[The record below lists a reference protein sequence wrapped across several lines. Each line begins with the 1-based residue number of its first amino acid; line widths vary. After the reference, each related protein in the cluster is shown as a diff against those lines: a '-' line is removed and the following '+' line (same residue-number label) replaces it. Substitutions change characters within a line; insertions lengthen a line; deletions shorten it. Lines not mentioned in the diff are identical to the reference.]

1 MQDSKMKRNP
11 GMSSHKRISTT
22 LSETGGSHTLSQ
34 DYLVTL
40 LLKMVGDTL
49 QCGPYQKLEDP
60 THSLGTIFLVVAT
73 LFLKIVG
80 NTLQCGPY
88 QKLEDPTHSLRTIF
102 LVVATLLLK
111 MVGDTLQCGAYQKL
125 EDPTHSLGTILLL
138 VTILFLKKGNRNNCE
153 YCIPSVGT
161 KGYKYNQ
168 YITDQGYIWSLV
180 LRLFHS
186 SMVFTCVP

>member
-11 GMSSHKRISTT
+11 GMSSHQRISTT

-40 LLKMVGDTL
+40 LLKMVGD
-49 QCGPYQKLEDP
+49 
-60 THSLGTIFLVVAT
+60 
-73 LFLKIVG
+73 
-80 NTLQCGPY
+80 TLQCGPY